1 MMDMKLNNMC
11 KKQMHGTGLWYCEL
25 DTYLC
30 SFWGKWKLSSQTFW
44 HQIQS
49 VLLPITL
56 SKFLK
61 VKFLS
66 RDFHCI
72 KQKWFLEVVLFD
84 LWYLQESLKYLEVRQ
99 ETAYNIKTLQL
110 SVQ

>member
-1 MMDMKLNNMC
+1 MTDMKLNNMC
-11 KKQMHGTGLWYCEL
+11 KKQTLDTGLWYCEPS
-25 DTYLC
+25 THLC
-30 SFWGKWKLSSQTFW
+30 PFWDKWKLSNQTFW

-61 VKFLS
+61 VKFLGQ
-66 RDFHCI
+66 DFQCI
-72 KQKWFLEVVLFD
+72 KQKWLLDVVLFD
-84 LWYLQESLKYLEVRQ
+84 LWYLQASLKYLEVRQ
-99 ETAYNIKTLQL
+99 ETASNIKTLQL